1 MYYIMI
7 YAGEV
12 LVGPTKA
19 LLMDEISNGLD
30 SSTAH
35 QIVSCLQ
42 QMSHVTNA
50 TTLISLLQPPPEVFD
65 LFDDIILMSQGKVVY
80 HGPRDEVVQFF
91 DTCGFK
97 CPPRKEVAGFLQEV
111 STHHEFCLAHYNLYI
126 CI

>member
-1 MYYIMI
+1 M
-7 YAGEV
+7 
-12 LVGPTKA
+12 LVGPTKV

-50 TTLISLLQPPPEVFD
+50 TMLISLLQPAPEVFD
-65 LFDDIILMSQGKVVY
+65 LFDDVILMSQGKVVY
-80 HGPRDEVVQFF
+80 HGARNEVVEFF

-97 CPPRKEVAGFLQEV
+97 CPARKEVAGFLQEV
-111 STHHEFCLAHYNLYI
+111 SNN
-126 CI
+126 